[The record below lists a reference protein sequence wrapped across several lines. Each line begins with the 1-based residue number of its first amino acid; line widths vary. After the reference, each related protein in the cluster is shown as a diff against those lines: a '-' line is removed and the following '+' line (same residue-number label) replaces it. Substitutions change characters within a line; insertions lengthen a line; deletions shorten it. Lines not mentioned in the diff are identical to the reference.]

1 MASKNKLCWTEADVK
16 CPFYLA
22 DDRKKRSISCEGYC
36 AGADVVS
43 RFRTLA
49 QRERHM
55 GRYCV
60 GGFARCPVY
69 RCVYQNRY
77 GEDA

>member
-1 MASKNKLCWTEADVK
+1 MASNKKLCWTEADVK

-22 DDRKKRSISCEGYC
+22 DDRKKRSISCEGFD
-36 AGADVVS
+36 AGLDLVN

-49 QRERHM
+49 QRESHM

-60 GGFARCPVY
+60 QCYERCPVY

-77 GEDA
+77 GDEV